1 MDAYFDNS
9 ATTAPCCEAVN
20 AVADAMTRCWGN
32 PSSLHRQG
40 NLAKELLDS
49 SRESVAKALSC
60 VPEEIFFTSGGT
72 ESNNLALKGAAY
84 QMRRMG
90 RRIVST
96 SIEHPSV
103 DETLNRLE
111 AEGFEVI
118 KLKVDSYGRINE
130 RELYSAVN
138 SNTILITMMLVN
150 NEVGTIMPVQ
160 AAKRAAMMA
169 RSPALIH
176 CDAVQAFGKM
186 PIKPATLG
194 VDLMTI
200 SSHKIHGPKGV
211 GALYIRKG
219 VKIKPVTTGGE
230 QEQQKN
236 NNNLSIRPGTE
247 AMPAIAGFAAAARA
261 LPDPKRELEHIT
273 MLRDYM
279 VSKLT
284 ELDGVVVNSP
294 PDALP
299 YVTNVSVI
307 GIKSEPMLNFLSDR
321 GICVSSGSACSKGKK
336 SHVLLQMG
344 LDRKRLDSPLR
355 ISFSRFTTVQEI
367 DALITGI
374 AEGKKIIRAV
384 K

>member
-60 VPEEIFFTSGGT
+60 APEEIFFTSGGT

-186 PIKPATLG
+186 PIKPALLG

-261 LPDPKRELEHIT
+261 LPDPKKELEHIT

-307 GIKSEPMLNFLSDR
+307 GIKSEPMLTFLSDR

-374 AEGKKIIRAV
+374 AEGKKVIRAI

>member
-374 AEGKKIIRAV
+374 AEGKKVIRAI

>member
-1 MDAYFDNS
+1 MNAYFDNS
-9 ATTAPCCEAVN
+9 ATTAPCCEAVK
-20 AVADAMTRCWGN
+20 AVSDAMTRCWGN
-32 PSSLHRQG
+32 PSSLHFQG
-40 NLAKELLDS
+40 NLAKELLDN
-49 SRESVAKALSC
+49 SREAIAARLSC
-60 VPEEIFFTSGGT
+60 KPEEIFFTSGGT
-72 ESNNLALKGAAY
+72 ESNNLAVRGAAY

-96 SIEHPSV
+96 SIEHPSI
-103 DETLNRLE
+103 DETLNKLE

-118 KLKVDSYGRINE
+118 KLKVDSFGRINE
-130 RELYSAVN
+130 KELFAAVN

-150 NEVGTIMPVQ
+150 NEVGTIMPIQ
-160 AAKRAAMMA
+160 AAKRAAMAA

-186 PIKPATLG
+186 PIKPSALG
-194 VDLMTI
+194 VDLMTV

-211 GALYIRKG
+211 GALYVRKG
-219 VKIKPVTTGGE
+219 VKIKPVTFGGE
-230 QEQQKN
+230 QEQK
-236 NNNLSIRPGTE
+236 LRPGTE

-261 LPDPKRELEHIT
+261 LPDPQKELERIS

-279 VSKLT
+279 VSRLG
-284 ELDGVVVNSP
+284 ELDGIVINSP

-299 YVTNVSVI
+299 FVTNISVL
-307 GIKSEPMLNFLSDR
+307 GIKSEPMLNFLSER

-344 LDRKRLDSPLR
+344 LDKKRLDSPLR

-367 DALITGI
+367 DALVLGI
-374 AEGKKIIRAV
+374 SEGKKVIRAV

>member
-9 ATTAPCCEAVN
+9 ATTAPCCEAIN

-40 NLAKELLDS
+40 NIAKELLDS

-60 VPEEIFFTSGGT
+60 APEEIFFTSGGT
-72 ESNNLALKGAAY
+72 ESNNLAIVGAAY

-103 DETLNRLE
+103 DETLNKLE

-118 KLKVDSYGRINE
+118 KLRVDSYGRINE

-150 NEVGTIMPVQ
+150 NEVGTIMPIQ

-219 VKIKPVTTGGE
+219 VKIKPRTFGGE
-230 QEQQKN
+230 QEQQN
-236 NNNLSIRPGTE
+236 GVSIRPGTE

-261 LPDPKRELEHIT
+261 LPDPKKELEHIT

-279 VSKLT
+279 VSRLT
-284 ELDGVVVNSP
+284 ELDGVVINSP

-299 YVTNVSVI
+299 YVTNISVI

-336 SHVLLQMG
+336 SHVLVQMG
-344 LDRKRLDSPLR
+344 LDKKRLDSPLR

-367 DALITGI
+367 DALVSGI
-374 AEGKKIIRAV
+374 ADGKKTIRAV

>member
-1 MDAYFDNS
+1 MNEAYFDNS
-9 ATTAPCCEAVN
+9 ATTAPCCEAVK
-20 AVADAMTRCWGN
+20 AVTEAMTQSWGN
-32 PSSLHRQG
+32 PSSLHSVG
-40 NLAKELLDS
+40 NRANALLES
-49 SRESVAKALSC
+49 SRSDIASRLSC
-60 VPEEIFFTSGGT
+60 SPEEIFFTSGGT
-72 ESNNLALKGAAY
+72 ESNNLAVMGAAY

-96 SIEHPSV
+96 SIEHSSI
-103 DETLNRLE
+103 DDTLNRLE

-118 KLKVDSYGRINE
+118 KLKVDRYGRINE
-130 RELYSAVN
+130 KDLYAAVN
-138 SNTILITMMLVN
+138 SSTILITMMLVN
-150 NEVGTIMPVQ
+150 NEIGTIMPVQ

-186 PIKPATLG
+186 PVKPSALG
-194 VDLMTI
+194 VDLMTV

-219 VKIKPVTTGGE
+219 VKIKPRTFGGE
-230 QEQQKN
+230 QEKK
-236 NNNLSIRPGTE
+236 IRPGTE
-247 AMPAIAGFAAAARA
+247 AMPLIAGFAAAARV
-261 LPDPKRELEHIT
+261 LPDPQKELEHIT

-284 ELDGVVVNSP
+284 EIDGVVINSP

-299 YVTNVSVI
+299 YVTNVSLI

-336 SHVLLQMG
+336 SHVLMQMN
-344 LDRKRLDSPLR
+344 LDRSRLDGPLR
-355 ISFSRFTTVQEI
+355 ISFSRFTTIQEI
-367 DALITGI
+367 DALILGI
-374 AEGKKIIRAV
+374 IEGKKVIRAL

>member
-1 MDAYFDNS
+1 MFAYFDNS

-20 AVADAMTRCWGN
+20 AVSHAMTKCWGN
-32 PSSLHRQG
+32 PSSLHALG
-40 NLAKELLDS
+40 NEAKDLLDS
-49 SRESVAKALSC
+49 SREEIAKRLSC
-60 VPEEIFFTSGGT
+60 APEEIFFTSGGT
-72 ESNNLALKGAAY
+72 ESNNLALYGAAY

-90 RRIVST
+90 KRIVSISVEHS
-96 SIEHPSV
+96 SI
-103 DETLNRLE
+103 DDTLSKLE

-118 KLKVDSYGRINE
+118 RLRVDNYGRINE
-130 RELYSAVN
+130 KDLFAAVN
-138 SNTILITMMLVN
+138 SNTILISMMLVN

-186 PIKPATLG
+186 PVKPAALG

-211 GALYIRKG
+211 GAIYIRKG
-219 VKIKPVTTGGE
+219 VKIKPRTFGGE
-230 QEQQKN
+230 QENK
-236 NNNLSIRPGTE
+236 IRPGTE
-247 AMPAIAGFAAAARA
+247 AMPAIAGFAAAAKA
-261 LPDPKRELEHIT
+261 LPDPQKELEHIR

-279 VSKLT
+279 VSKLE
-284 ELDGVVVNSP
+284 ELGDIVINSP

-299 YVTNVSVI
+299 YVTNISVL
-307 GIKSEPMLNFLSDR
+307 GIKSEPMLNFLSGK

-336 SHVLLQMG
+336 SHVLMQMG
-344 LDRKRLDSPLR
+344 LDRRRLDSPLR

-367 DALITGI
+367 DALILGI
-374 AEGKKIIRAV
+374 AEGKNTIRAI

>member
-1 MDAYFDNS
+1 MFAYFDNS

-20 AVADAMTRCWGN
+20 AVSHAMTKCWGN
-32 PSSLHRQG
+32 PSSLHALG
-40 NLAKELLDS
+40 NEAKDLLDS
-49 SRESVAKALSC
+49 SREEIAKRLSC
-60 VPEEIFFTSGGT
+60 APEEIFFTSGGT
-72 ESNNLALKGAAY
+72 ESNNLALYGAAY

-90 RRIVST
+90 KRIVST
-96 SIEHPSV
+96 SVEHSSI
-103 DETLNRLE
+103 DDTLSKLE

-118 KLKVDSYGRINE
+118 RLRVDNYGRINE
-130 RELYSAVN
+130 KDLFAAVN
-138 SNTILITMMLVN
+138 SNTILISMMLVN

-186 PIKPATLG
+186 PVKPAALG
-194 VDLMTI
+194 VGLMTI

-211 GALYIRKG
+211 GAIYIRKG
-219 VKIKPVTTGGE
+219 VKIKPRTFGGE
-230 QEQQKN
+230 QENK
-236 NNNLSIRPGTE
+236 IRPGTE
-247 AMPAIAGFAAAARA
+247 AMPAIAGFAAAAKA
-261 LPDPKRELEHIT
+261 LPDPQKELEHIR

-279 VSKLT
+279 VSKLE
-284 ELDGVVVNSP
+284 ELGDIVINSP

-299 YVTNVSVI
+299 YVTNISVL
-307 GIKSEPMLNFLSDR
+307 GIKSEPMLNFLSGK

-336 SHVLLQMG
+336 SHVLMQMG
-344 LDRKRLDSPLR
+344 LDRRRLDSPLR

-367 DALITGI
+367 DALILGI
-374 AEGKKIIRAV
+374 AEGKNTIRAI

>member
-1 MDAYFDNS
+1 MEAYFDNS
-9 ATTAPCCEAVN
+9 ATTAPCCEAVK
-20 AVADAMTRCWGN
+20 AVAEAMTQSWGN
-32 PSSLHRQG
+32 PSSLHAVG
-40 NLAKELLDS
+40 NRANALLES
-49 SRESVAKALSC
+49 SRNDIAARLSC
-60 VPEEIFFTSGGT
+60 SPEEIFFTSGGT
-72 ESNNLALKGAAY
+72 ESNNLAVMGAAY

-96 SIEHPSV
+96 SIEHSSI
-103 DETLNRLE
+103 DDTLNRLE

-118 KLKVDSYGRINE
+118 KLRVDSYGRVNE
-130 RELYSAVN
+130 KDLYAAVN
-138 SNTILITMMLVN
+138 SNTILVSMMLVN
-150 NEVGTIMPVQ
+150 NEIGTIMPVQ
-160 AAKRAAMMA
+160 AAKRAVMMA

-186 PIKPATLG
+186 PVKPASLG
-194 VDLMTI
+194 VDLMTV

-219 VKIKPVTTGGE
+219 VKIKPRTFGGE
-230 QEQQKN
+230 QEKK
-236 NNNLSIRPGTE
+236 IRPGTE
-247 AMPAIAGFAAAARA
+247 AMPLIAGFAAAARV
-261 LPDPKRELEHIT
+261 LPDPNKELEHIT

-284 ELDGVVVNSP
+284 EIDGVVINSP

-299 YVTNVSVI
+299 YVTNISLI

-336 SHVLLQMG
+336 SHVLMQMN
-344 LDRKRLDSPLR
+344 LDRNRLDGPLR
-355 ISFSRFTTVQEI
+355 ISFSRFTTIQEI
-367 DALITGI
+367 DALILGI
-374 AEGKKIIRAV
+374 TEGKKVIRAL

>member
-1 MDAYFDNS
+1 MEAYFDNS
-9 ATTAPCCEAVN
+9 ATTAPCCEAVK
-20 AVADAMTRCWGN
+20 AVSDAMTNCWGN
-32 PSSLHRQG
+32 PSSLHRSG
-40 NLAKELLDS
+40 NAAKELLDS
-49 SRESVAKALSC
+49 SRESIAKCLS
-60 VPEEIFFTSGGT
+60 VSPEEIFFTSGGT
-72 ESNNLALKGAAY
+72 ESNNLAVMGAAY

-96 SIEHPSV
+96 AVEHSSI
-103 DETLNRLE
+103 DETLDKLAE
-111 AEGFEVI
+111 EGFEVI
-118 KLKVDSYGRINE
+118 KLKVDNYGRINE

-160 AAKRAAMMA
+160 AAKRAAMAA

-186 PIKPATLG
+186 PVKPVSLG
-194 VDLMTI
+194 VDLMTV

-219 VKIKPVTTGGE
+219 VKIKPRTLGGE
-230 QEQQKN
+230 QEKK
-236 NNNLSIRPGTE
+236 IRPGTE

-261 LPDPKRELEHIT
+261 LPDPQRELEHIR

-279 VSKLT
+279 VEKLT
-284 ELDGVVVNSP
+284 ELDEIVINSP

-299 YVTNVSVI
+299 YVTNISVL
-307 GIKSEPMLNFLSDR
+307 GIKSEPMLNFLSER
-321 GICVSSGSACSKGKK
+321 GICVSSGSACAKGKK
-336 SHVLLQMG
+336 SHVLMQMG
-344 LDRKRLDSPLR
+344 LDRRRLDSPLR
-355 ISFSRFTTVQEI
+355 ISFSRYTTIQEV
-367 DALITGI
+367 DALIQGI
-374 AEGKKIIRAV
+374 AEGKKVIRAV

>member
-1 MDAYFDNS
+1 MNAYFDNS
-9 ATTAPCCEAVN
+9 ATTAPCCEAVK
-20 AVADAMTRCWGN
+20 AVSDAMTRCWGN
-32 PSSLHRQG
+32 PSSLHFQG
-40 NLAKELLDS
+40 NLAKELLDN
-49 SRESVAKALSC
+49 SREAIAARLSC
-60 VPEEIFFTSGGT
+60 KPEEIFFTSGGT
-72 ESNNLALKGAAY
+72 ESNNLAVRGAAY

-96 SIEHPSV
+96 SIEHPSI
-103 DETLNRLE
+103 DETLNKLE

-118 KLKVDSYGRINE
+118 KLKVDSFGRINE
-130 RELYSAVN
+130 KELFAAVN

-150 NEVGTIMPVQ
+150 NEVGTVMPIQ
-160 AAKRAAMMA
+160 AAKRAAMAA

-186 PIKPATLG
+186 PIKPSALG
-194 VDLMTI
+194 VDLMTV

-211 GALYIRKG
+211 GALYVRKG
-219 VKIKPVTTGGE
+219 VKIKPVTFGGE
-230 QEQQKN
+230 QEQK
-236 NNNLSIRPGTE
+236 LRPGTE

-261 LPDPKRELEHIT
+261 LPDPQKELERIS

-279 VSKLT
+279 VSRLG
-284 ELDGVVVNSP
+284 ELDGIVINSP

-299 YVTNVSVI
+299 FVTNISVL
-307 GIKSEPMLNFLSDR
+307 GIKSEPMLNFLSER

-344 LDRKRLDSPLR
+344 LDKKRLDSPLR

-367 DALITGI
+367 DALVLGI
-374 AEGKKIIRAV
+374 SEGKKVIRAV

>member
-60 VPEEIFFTSGGT
+60 APEEIFFTSGGT